1 MVNGF
6 VGKMTNLFIT
16 MVSFGVMAE
25 VLFGS
30 PMLGLSVIENVNVL
44 GTGDMFAASFMNEY
58 LNSKNKKLKEI
69 VVNSHK
75 EVTNYLEELVYEKS

>member
-1 MVNGF
+1 MDNIFNMVNGF

-30 PMLGLSVIENVNVL
+30 PLLGLSVIENVMDVINLL
-44 GTGDMFAASFMNEY
+44 GNNGVVGLIALVILYQFID
-58 LNSKNKKLKEI
+58 KK
-69 VVNSHK
+69 
-75 EVTNYLEELVYEKS
+75 